1 MGRGIAHPVDA
12 LDTKPWNED
21 LLDFLAMQFAEDGY
35 DLKKLVRFVM
45 TSKAYQ
51 SRSVILEKEPG
62 EDYVYAGPIA
72 RRMTAE
78 QLLDTIWQV
87 SGTNPTKAEGKV
99 DRALPVKADARKT
112 SLKPQPI
119 TAKWIWHQG
128 TTGKKS
134 QLRKTL
140 KLTELPDAARL
151 LATCDNAFVMKV
163 NGVQVAS
170 SRDWQKPVVAILT
183 KALRKGENFIEVE
196 AEMFGGSAGFVGE
209 IVMMREGKQ
218 VAVVSDDSWQARPPG
233 GQWKSAAELHPHG
246 KGPWNSPLKP
256 EMILELGGGGGNTPP
271 VRAALV
277 KNDFLMRSLG
287 RPHRDQVVTSRPRDL
302 TTLQA
307 IDLANG
313 DLMAG
318 HLKKGAQVFAQ
329 EGKNSGELVAWVFKH
344 AFSRAPTTGER
355 AVMSGVIGDGR
366 NAQSLEDFLW
376 LVFMQPEFQI
386 VR

>member
-1 MGRGIAHPVDA
+1 
-12 LDTKPWNED
+12 
-21 LLDFLAMQFAEDGY
+21 LAVQFAEDGY
-35 DLKKLVRFVM
+35 DLKKLVRFIM
-45 TSKAYQ
+45 SSKAYQ

-72 RRMTAE
+72 KRMTAE

-87 SGTNPTKAEGKV
+87 SGTSRGKAEGKV
-99 DRALPVKADARKT
+99 DRALPVKADAKAT
-112 SLKPQPI
+112 ELKPQPV

-128 TTGKKS
+128 KTGRKS

-140 KLTELPDAARL
+140 NLTEVPEAARL

-170 SRDWQKPVVAILT
+170 SQDWQKPVVADLT
-183 KALRKGENFIEVE
+183 KALKKGENLIEVD
-196 AEMFGGSAGFVGE
+196 AEMFGGSAGFIGE
-209 IVMMREGKQ
+209 ILMKRGGKQ
-218 VAVVSDDSWQARPPG
+218 VAVISDQSWQARPPG
-233 GQWKSAAELHPHG
+233 GSWKSAAELHPHETGLWG
-246 KGPWNSPLKP
+246 K
-256 EMILELGGGGGNTPP
+256 ILDPQLILTLSGGGNTPP

-277 KNDFLMRSLG
+277 QNDFLMRSLG

-318 HLKKGAQVFAQ
+318 HLSKGAQMIVRDSKQ
-329 EGKNSGELVAWVFKH
+329 SGELVDWFYQH
-344 AFSRAPTTGER
+344 ALSRAPTRGER
-355 AVMSGVIGDGR
+355 TVLLNIIGDGR
-366 NAQSLEDFLW
+366 DAQSLEDLLW

-386 VR
+386 IR